1 MPTQITNKKMFID
14 MLNKQL
20 NDDDIILITRDLG
33 NTIKVIEK
41 RNTKQVTFEFAA
53 DSFKRKNDIGHF
65 TFGKTPVISFCV
77 CSKDEA
83 SIETIEMFD
92 NIKSK

>member
-1 MPTQITNKKMFID
+1 MPTQVTNKKMFID

-20 NDDDIILITRDLG
+20 TDDDIILITRDLG

-53 DSFKRKNDIGHF
+53 DSFKRKGDIGHF
-65 TFGKTPVISFCV
+65 AFGKTPVIAFSI

-83 SIETIEMFD
+83 SDETIEIFN
-92 NIKSK
+92 NI